1 MNEEKAQETTAPE
14 SNEQMIPL
22 KELEE
27 FRASSQKQIQDLQEE
42 NRKIV
47 KAMEGYKAQA
57 KAKEQK
63 TDDAD
68 WEGRIQSL
76 EKEYGEKLSSITS
89 RFHETQRR
97 ATENDLKAALSQA
110 GAVDPEYLLYQA
122 RKNGLIEEKA
132 SDSGDLNII
141 LRDLTG
147 RHEIRESDNFRPVS
161 ANNLARSMR
170 ESGKFDSLF
179 KSDRPAGHGVNSTG
193 TAQQQNEFQRMY
205 ENEMNGSRNPFKLTK
220 IQQAAAKNGIKIK
233 T

>member
-147 RHEIRESDNFRPVS
+147 RHEI
-161 ANNLARSMR
+161 
-170 ESGKFDSLF
+170 
-179 KSDRPAGHGVNSTG
+179 
-193 TAQQQNEFQRMY
+193 
-205 ENEMNGSRNPFKLTK
+205 
-220 IQQAAAKNGIKIK
+220 
-233 T
+233 